1 MKLPRLLPFRR
12 ARSKPSQTPPEAD
25 ALAQARAR
33 ALEQMRARRD
43 APQEAPPTVAPMPA
57 PPALEPAPAP
67 ADETQPT
74 AQPEVSPG
82 PAEDPI
88 AAAQAAVAEAEA
100 QPGEGLDPDLM
111 DIFRDAKQETEDG
124 SLASEVED
132 VPIQD
137 LLADLRTI
145 GQRLGVKPSRE
156 PPPEPT
162 RVTFAAPEPE
172 PEGDPEAQDQ
182 QEIELPK
189 VIQVTLPPTAAE
201 DDPIEALGMPPEE
214 PVADQDD
221 PAEPDVDDLLIQA
234 GHPGSQE
241 QHEADTPVA
250 PVSEAGTQQTAP
262 VSDPAARR
270 YILHALFFL
279 LALGLAAGAGMRGAA
294 TGALAGDYGTRPT
307 PAVLAY
313 MRPPVVP
320 ETVRTSFETPSPTPS
335 PTPEPTPSPTPS
347 PTPAP
352 NFLPMLPKIGG
363 PAYFLYTVE
372 YGDSLSSIAASNG
385 ICPDHILWNNP
396 GRKEQDPLLVG
407 QKLLLPGVKGIVHRV
422 QPGDTL
428 ASIAAM
434 YSTKPEKIVAVTSN
448 HLAPGQEPTP
458 GSRILVPDGI
468 PPSAL
473 LRDEQAQELT
483 HVPSPWGYVWPFFGP
498 VTTYY
503 GEERPGYTHLAIDI
517 GGLGSYG
524 APVGAAAAGTVV
536 EATHNDAALGNYVK
550 IQHDDGSRTIYAHL
564 SEIYVTSGQTVALAE
579 PIGAL
584 GCTGHATGTH
594 LHFELWIDGKPVDPL
609 DYLP

>member
-12 ARSKPSQTPPEAD
+12 ARPKPNETPPEAE

-43 APQEAPPTVAPMPA
+43 APQEALPSVPPA
-57 PPALEPAPAP
+57 PAAAASEPAPTADGEPEAP
-67 ADETQPT
+67 P
-74 AQPEVSPG
+74 QPEPSPSQ
-82 PAEDPI
+82 AQDPL
-88 AAAQAAVAEAEA
+88 AAAQAAVAEADA
-100 QPGEGLDPDLM
+100 QPAEGLDPDLL

-145 GQRLGVKPSRE
+145 GRRLGVKPNRE
-156 PPPEPT
+156 PE
-162 RVTFAAPEPE
+162 RVTFVAPEPG
-172 PEGDPEAQDQ
+172 PEDDPGAQAQ
-182 QEIELPK
+182 EEIELPR
-189 VIQVTLPPTAAE
+189 VIQVTPAPTAAS
-201 DDPIEALGMPPEE
+201 DDPIEVLGMPPEGPAGE
-214 PVADQDD
+214 PEE
-221 PAEPDVDDLLIQA
+221 PAEPDAEELVIRA
-234 GHPGSQE
+234 GQPGSQQE
-241 QHEADTPVA
+241 DPADQPVA
-250 PVSEAGTQQTAP
+250 PLSEGGTQQTATTAD
-262 VSDPAARR
+262 SAGRR
-270 YILHALFFL
+270 YILHALFFV
-279 LALGLAAGAGMRGAA
+279 LALGLAAGASVRGAA
-294 TGALAGDYGTRPT
+294 TGALAGDYGPRPT

-313 MRPPVVP
+313 MQPPVVP
-320 ETVRTSFETPSPTPS
+320 QTVQTAPETPSPTPS
-335 PTPEPTPSPTPS
+335 PTPEPTPTPS

-352 NFLPMLPKIGG
+352 NFLPMLPKISG

-372 YGDSLSSIAASNG
+372 YGDSLSSIAAGND

-396 GRKEQDPLLVG
+396 GRKEEDPLLVG
-407 QKLLLPGVKGIVHRV
+407 QKLLIPGVKGIIHRV

-428 ASIAAM
+428 ASIAAT
-434 YSTKPEKIVAVTSN
+434 YSTKPEKILAVTNN
-448 HLAPGQEPTP
+448 HLAPGQEPVP

-473 LRDEQAQELT
+473 LRDEHAQELT
-483 HVPSPWGYVWPFFGP
+483 HTPSPWGYVWPFFGP
-498 VTTYY
+498 ITTYY

-536 EATHNDAALGNYVK
+536 EAVHNDAALGDYVK
-550 IQHDDGSRTIYAHL
+550 IQHDDGSRTVYAHL
-564 SEIYVTSGQTVALAE
+564 SDIYVTSGQMVATAE